1 MFDFSEMCYVIFC
14 NIEYDWV
21 LMVNCAF
28 DFLVQSCLIRSCK
41 NTTRS
46 GKSENGSVCFVFFSK
61 LANSSEDTLPNVGRV
76 HETQCRPSMTGQQK
90 QYKCQIKAKQLCS
103 MKMKDKL
110 AVLER
115 CLAKQSNWAFCQG
128 KQ

>member
-1 MFDFSEMCYVIFC
+1 MLDFSERCYVIFF

-28 DFLVQSCLIRSCK
+28 DFLVQFIRSCK
-41 NTTRS
+41 NTTPC
-46 GKSENGSVCFVFFSK
+46 GKSENDSACFVLFFSK

-76 HETQCRPSMTGQQK
+76 HVTQCRPSMTGQQK

-110 AVLER
+110 AFLER
-115 CLAKQSNWAFCQG
+115 CLG
-128 KQ
+128 KKI